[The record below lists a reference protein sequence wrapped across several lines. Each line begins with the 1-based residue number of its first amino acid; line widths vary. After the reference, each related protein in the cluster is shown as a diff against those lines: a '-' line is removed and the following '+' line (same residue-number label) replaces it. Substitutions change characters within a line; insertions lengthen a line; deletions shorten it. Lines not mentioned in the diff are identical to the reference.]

1 MANNK
6 KKNNKP
12 LISPAFKVFLLILLM
27 PITVGVY
34 VAVYFAW
41 QELKEMP
48 IFEQF
53 AEPTELELIQ
63 ANFDLEIP
71 VEYISLYMEAGQ
83 KYNVPWTLLAAHHR
97 IETRFSTMK
106 SLVSPVGAE
115 GHMQFMP
122 CTWVGWKHNTCS
134 GLGEGQI
141 TEVEKKDPKTIAKYG
156 GYGVDAD
163 GDGIADPFQIE
174 DAIHSAAN
182 FLSIAGA
189 SNGELEKAI
198 FQYNHSDEYVEDIL
212 YYYNLYNSY
221 KDRIEIEVATASS

>member
-6 KKNNKP
+6 KNNNKP
-12 LISPAFKVFLLILLM
+12 LISPAFKVFLLISLM
-27 PITVGVY
+27 PVTVGVY

-48 IFEQF
+48 IFEKL

-71 VEYISLYMEAGQ
+71 VEYIPLYIEAGQ

-141 TEVEKKDPKTIAKYG
+141 TEEEKKDPKTIAKYG

-174 DAIHSAAN
+174 DAIHSAAY

-189 SNGELEKAI
+189 SKGELEKAI

-212 YYYNLYNSY
+212 HYYNLYNSY
-221 KDRIEIEVATASS
+221 KDRIEIEVAIASS